1 MNWKEPKKG
10 GHQPTAAP
18 SCLVELG
25 MGGEGKAE
33 RDGGGMMGG
42 NNEMER

>member
-1 MNWKEPKKG
+1 MKGKEPKKG
-10 GHQPTAAP
+10 GPQPTAAP

-33 RDGGGMMGG
+33 RDVGGDDGR
-42 NNEMER
+42 N